1 MVVSFTMLQFKEVTE
16 EILNLEKKKMLLCSN
31 FEKSTGELSEC
42 FHWILAAE
50 LDGRKH
56 ICLTVDTCPELYAKE
71 LENMGFIVKE
81 RRNAF
86 DTLCSYD
93 IKWQ

>member
-1 MVVSFTMLQFKEVTE
+1 MSLTMLQFKEVTKD
-16 EILNLEKKKMLLCSN
+16 ILDLEEKKKLLCSN

>member
-1 MVVSFTMLQFKEVTE
+1 MSLTMLRFKEVTE
-16 EILNLEKKKMLLCSN
+16 EISNLEKKKMLLCSN

-56 ICLTVDTCPELYAKE
+56 ICLTVDICPELYAKE
-71 LENMGFIVKE
+71 LENMGFVVEK
-81 RRNAF
+81 RRNTF

>member
-1 MVVSFTMLQFKEVTE
+1 MSFTMLQFKEVTE
-16 EILNLEKKKMLLCSN
+16 EISNLEKKKMLLCSN
-31 FEKSTGELSEC
+31 FEKSTEELSEC

-50 LDGRKH
+50 LDGKNH

-71 LENMGFIVKE
+71 LKNMGFVVKE

-86 DTLCSYD
+86 DTLCGYE
-93 IKWQ
+93 IEWQ

>member
-1 MVVSFTMLQFKEVTE
+1 MSFTMLQFKEVTE
-16 EILNLEKKKMLLCSN
+16 EISNLEKKKMLLCSN
-31 FEKSTGELSEC
+31 FEKSTEELSEC

-50 LDGRKH
+50 LDGKNH

-71 LENMGFIVKE
+71 LENMGFVVKE

-86 DTLCSYD
+86 DTLCGYE
-93 IKWQ
+93 IEWQ